1 VPSIE
6 ARIPTGRASRYL
18 VQLCQHAAAMGGG
31 HGPRVHGPRVHQDTP
46 VRQGAHASAEWTD
59 THGVI
64 GFTPGGRCTVDAG
77 ADTLTVRIDAADDQ
91 ALQRIQDIV
100 GRDLDRFSG
109 REPLAVAWRRL

>member
-1 VPSIE
+1 MPSIE

-18 VQLCQHAAAMGGG
+18 VQLCQHAAAIGGGGG
-31 HGPRVHGPRVHQDTP
+31 HGPRPHPDGPA
-46 VRQGAHASAEWTD
+46 RQGAHASAEWTD

-64 GFTPGGRCTVDAG
+64 AFAPGGQCTVDAG
-77 ADTLTVRIDAADDQ
+77 ADTLTIRIDAADDQ

-109 REPLAVAWRRL
+109 REPLAVAWRRP